1 MGAKNV
7 VVAGDEILRSILW
20 VRDQRV
26 IIDTDLAEL
35 YDVPTKALNQAVK
48 RNRER
53 FPPDFMFRLT
63 ARERKEVVTDCD
75 HLARLRFSPALPY
88 AFTEHGALMAAS
100 VLNSPT
106 AVRVS
111 VEVVRAFVRMREM
124 LATHRDL
131 LRKLEALEKKYDAQF
146 RVVFDAIRQLMAE
159 DAKPKRRIG
168 FRTPGSWVGP
178 YRMGD
183 VRGAR

>member
-1 MGAKNV
+1 M
-7 VVAGDEILRSILW
+7 
-20 VRDQRV
+20 
-26 IIDTDLAEL
+26 
-35 YDVPTKALNQAVK
+35 
-48 RNRER
+48 
-53 FPPDFMFRLT
+53 
-63 ARERKEVVTDCD
+63 VTDCD

-131 LRKLEALEKKYDAQF
+131 LRKLEALEKRYDAQF
-146 RVVFDAIRQLMAE
+146 RAVFDAIRELMAE

-168 FRTPGSWVGP
+168 FGTGL
-178 YRMGD
+178 
-183 VRGAR
+183 